1 MTSAE
6 AGGFAAAKEGLKAI
20 GAQTQSINQQVSAG
34 KLALDPQ
41 VAEDAAKRVEEE
53 IEALQQLLKKTQ
65 ALSVVKGLGDYPD
78 GQQLAQRFQDKATD
92 SNSGAAELVR
102 NLQEELQKQA
112 DAFRGAARD
121 YRATDEQNAD
131 DLRRG
136 MQ

>member
-53 IEALQQLLKKTQ
+53 IEALQNLYRKTQ
-65 ALSVVKGLGDYPD
+65 AIGSVKGLGDYPD
-78 GQQLAQRFQDKATD
+78 GQQLAKRFEDKATD
-92 SNSGAAELVR
+92 KDSGALELIR
-102 NLQEELQKQA
+102 QLQAELQKQA

-121 YRATDEQNAD
+121 YRATEEQNAD